1 MIVKT
6 LPTTRQT
13 KSNPDATHVL
23 PKLDMNFAAVRENS
37 IEQTRLDLNLSAA
50 SANADA
56 KLDLNLSVSGENK
69 QELALTLARIAQL
82 EDTLLQFRNTH
93 TSLSHRF
100 LKLQRVHVGILKE
113 NAQLQSAHSTTSLSF
128 PETVSEIISL
138 RKQVSDIT
146 LQLRDAEAESKLWQ
160 VRHQAQQHALDDH
173 ARCIDELQ
181 SELRNTTSNL
191 TKYRT
196 GKTGV

>member
-37 IEQTRLDLNLSAA
+37 IEQPKLDLNLPAA

-69 QELALTLARIAQL
+69 EELTLALARIAQL
-82 EDTLLQFRNTH
+82 EDTLHQLRNTH

-100 LKLQRVHVGILKE
+100 LKLQRAHVRVLKD
-113 NAQLQSAHSTTSLSF
+113 NAHLQNSQNTNSMSF
-128 PETVSEIISL
+128 PESVSEIIAL
-138 RKQVSDIT
+138 RKQVSDLT
-146 LQLRDAEAESKLWQ
+146 LQLRDSKSETKLWQ
-160 VRHQAQQHALDDH
+160 VRHESQQHTLDDH

-181 SELRNTTSNL
+181 SELRNSTTNL
-191 TKYRT
+191 TKYRP
-196 GKTGV
+196 K

>member
-37 IEQTRLDLNLSAA
+37 IAQPKLDFTLPAA
-50 SANADA
+50 SANANA
-56 KLDLNLSVSGENK
+56 KLDLNLSVSGENTE
-69 QELALTLARIAQL
+69 ELVLTLARIAQL
-82 EDTLLQFRNTH
+82 EHTLHQLRNTH

-100 LKLQRVHVGILKE
+100 LKLQRVHVRILKE
-113 NAQLQSAHSTTSLSF
+113 NEQLQSAHSTTSMSF
-128 PETVSEIISL
+128 PESVSEIIAL
-138 RKQVSDIT
+138 RKQVTDLT
-146 LQLRDAEAESKLWQ
+146 LQLRDAKAESELWQ
-160 VRHQAQQHALDDH
+160 VRHQAQQHTLDDH

-196 GKTGV
+196 GKTGS